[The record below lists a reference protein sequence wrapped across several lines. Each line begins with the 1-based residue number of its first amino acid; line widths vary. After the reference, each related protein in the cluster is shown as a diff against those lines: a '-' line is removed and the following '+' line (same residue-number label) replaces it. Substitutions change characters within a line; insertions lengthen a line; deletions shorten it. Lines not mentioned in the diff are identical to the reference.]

1 MLASLSSFL
10 CSSKYRPIVSDEDW
24 FVLFSI
30 WALLLI
36 CTFTFKNI
44 NHEHCYLSNLL
55 TFIGKSMIISNFN
68 TFLAISHLGGHNLGF
83 GHISSEAA
91 IFNAQ
96 IIEPYHT
103 LAFYYK
109 SHNRQLFNTFLR
121 FKPLGLCH
129 TALFKLTAL
138 GPVYLQDYSYFH

>member
-1 MLASLSSFL
+1 
-10 CSSKYRPIVSDEDW
+10 
-24 FVLFSI
+24 
-30 WALLLI
+30 
-36 CTFTFKNI
+36 
-44 NHEHCYLSNLL
+44 
-55 TFIGKSMIISNFN
+55 MIISNFN
-68 TFLAISHLGGHNLGF
+68 TFLAISHKGGHNLVF

-121 FKPLGLCH
+121 FKPLGQYMLVI
-129 TALFKLTAL
+129 LIKTAL
-138 GPVYLQDYSYFH
+138 GPMLDS